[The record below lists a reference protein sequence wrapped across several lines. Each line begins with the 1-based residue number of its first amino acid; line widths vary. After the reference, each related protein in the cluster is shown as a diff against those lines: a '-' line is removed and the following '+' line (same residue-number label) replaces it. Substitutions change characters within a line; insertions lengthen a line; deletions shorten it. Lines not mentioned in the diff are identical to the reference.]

1 MAEAAMNESA
11 ASPLKLLLS
20 LLLVLAPAACGKV
33 EEPPLAGAAI
43 GGPFTLVDQNG
54 RAVVDRDFAGRYRIV
69 YFGYTHCPDV
79 CPTDLATISQA
90 LTLFEKQDAARAA
103 KVQPL
108 FITVD
113 PARDTPA
120 TLKEYLRA
128 FHPRLLGLTGNA
140 AQIADAERKFV
151 VYARKGD
158 VQPGGGYAMDHSRQ
172 IVLQGPKGQPLALLP
187 DDQGPQAMAAELAKW
202 VTRPPRPSGR
212 SRWRR

>member
-11 ASPLKLLLS
+11 GSFAKLLLS
-20 LLLVLAPAACGKV
+20 LLLVLGTVACGKA
-33 EEPPLAGAAI
+33 EAPPLAGAAI

-54 RAVVDRDFAGRYRIV
+54 RAVADRDFAGRYRIV

-128 FHPRLLGLTGNA
+128 FHPRLVGLTGSA
-140 AQIADAERKFV
+140 AQIADAEKKFV

-172 IVLQGPKGQPLALLP
+172 IVLQGPKGEPLALLA
-187 DDQGPQAMAAELAKW
+187 DDRGPQAMAAELARW
-202 VTRPPRPSGR
+202 VR
-212 SRWRR
+212 